1 MRSRARGRRCG
12 RRRRREASRSLPLH
26 CCMHVVAAV
35 FYKMHCIQE
44 VGEIKGGEQVGSC
57 TDEGASLP
65 VLST

>member
-1 MRSRARGRRCG
+1 
-12 RRRRREASRSLPLH
+12 
-26 CCMHVVAAV
+26 MHVVAAV